1 MKEMLAIWSL
11 TTVALFLKMV
21 VIAMVQGSV
30 RIRNNAFAKPE
41 DAAAFGKGAKVLE
54 KDLPMAE
61 YGQRALRNDL
71 ENIPMFVAI
80 SYAYV
85 ALGAW
90 ELGAKIYFPL
100 FVLARIGHT
109 FCYLPPKQPGR
120 TISYGIGLLTTLV
133 VCGHVVFEA
142 ISSLM

>member
-80 SYAYV
+80 SS
-85 ALGAW
+85 
-90 ELGAKIYFPL
+90 IYPNES
-100 FVLARIGHT
+100 
-109 FCYLPPKQPGR
+109 P
-120 TISYGIGLLTTLV
+120 
-133 VCGHVVFEA
+133 
-142 ISSLM
+142 